1 MGHKYAITNKEGVY
15 FITFATVGWIDVFTR
30 KAYRDLLIENLRYCQ
45 RHKGLVL
52 YAWCIMTNHV
62 HLVAEAREHNLS
74 DILRDFKSYTA
85 KLLITALQQPGESR
99 REWMLP
105 LFRAAGEVNGNNTTF
120 QFWQQDNHY
129 KEVHSQAFAFQK
141 FDYIHNNP
149 VETGLVE
156 RAEDYP
162 YSSARDLYYGKRCGL
177 LEVKFWDE

>member
-1 MGHKYAITNKEGVY
+1 MY

-30 KAYRDLLIENLRYCQ
+30 KHYRDLLLANLRYCQ
-45 RHKGLVL
+45 QHKGLVI
-52 YAWCIMTNHV
+52 YAWCILSNHV
-62 HLVAEAREHNLS
+62 HLVVAAKEYNLS
-74 DILRDFKSYTA
+74 DILREFKSYTA

-99 REWMLP
+99 KEWMLP
-105 LFRAAGEVNGNNTTF
+105 LFRAAGEANSNNTTY
-120 QFWQQDNHY
+120 QFWPQYNHY

-149 VETGLVE
+149 VEAGLVD

-162 YSSARDLYYGKRCGL
+162 YSSARDHFYGTCCGL